1 MTPLARI
8 LCTALFVTAPAVA
21 LAQDTS
27 APGAADPY
35 LIPEL
40 GADGN
45 SLPPAA
51 ETGSADADESQDE
64 SDAGDADYR
73 NPDPE
78 PTFSVNGF
86 VDLGYVDAEGDGTSF
101 APGDTRV
108 PADYGVDAF
117 APAVN
122 SFGDAASTRTDNF
135 TNGFLPNSAG
145 VGGRPS
151 FLINGLSTDLRYTS
165 ASKRLMVFSRVQV
178 LPRYGDGGQET
189 RLWMRQAFVRVIPF
203 DAHEL
208 ALFIGKFDSVYGI
221 EYLDNPSNIR
231 TGVTQSLFARYTTGE
246 SMGAK
251 LFYRFQIAPLWSA
264 LSLNASATNSG
275 SMSEALMPAEVSL
288 TGRPVF
294 AGRIGYELNLPRV
307 QLKIGASAVRG
318 PRNDQHDPGVKQ
330 RIQGVDA
337 RIYFWGISLSAEY
350 SRVEQDEGSRA
361 EKFTGAGEQFFAS
374 SFWAEGGWAQLSYRL
389 PFSHGLVTGIT
400 PYVRGEQ
407 RRAEFGGFTPIKVR
421 RITAGLRLDL
431 GDSAALK
438 GEWLK
443 NDEIAGAPTVK
454 NDVVTVSLVFSY

>member
-1 MTPLARI
+1 MTPVARI
-8 LCTALFVTAPAVA
+8 LWTALFVTAPAVA
-21 LAQDTS
+21 LAQATS

>member
-1 MTPLARI
+1 MKALAHA
-8 LCTALFVTAPAVA
+8 LTVALFLSAPAF
-21 LAQDTS
+21 AQTPETATPN
-27 APGAADPY
+27 APDPY
-35 LIPEL
+35 ALPEI

-45 SLPPAA
+45 PLPAAA
-51 ETGSADADESQDE
+51 ETESVDESQDE
-64 SDAGDADYR
+64 SDSGDTGYR
-73 NPDPE
+73 NPEPE
-78 PTFSVNGF
+78 SAFSINGF
-86 VDLGYVDAEGDGTSF
+86 VDLGYVDAQGDGTSF

-108 PADYGVDAF
+108 PADYGVDTF

-122 SFGDAASTRTDNF
+122 SFGDAASTQTDNF

-151 FLINGLSTDLRYTS
+151 FLINGFSTDLRYTS
-165 ASKRLMVFSRVQV
+165 ASKKLVVFSRVQL
-178 LPRYGDGGQET
+178 LPRHGDGGQET
-189 RLWMRQAFVRVIPF
+189 RLWLRQAFARVIPF
-203 DAHEL
+203 DAHEM

-246 SMGAK
+246 SIGAK
-251 LFYRFQIAPLWSA
+251 LFYRFQVAPLWSA
-264 LSLNASATNSG
+264 LSFNASATNSG

-294 AGRIGYELNLPRV
+294 AGRLGYELNLPRV
-307 QLKIGASAVRG
+307 QLKLGASAVRG

-337 RIYFWGISLSAEY
+337 RLYFAGISLSGEY

-374 SFWAEGGWAQLSYRL
+374 SFWAQGGWVQLSYRL
-389 PFSHGLVTGIT
+389 PFSRGFVTGIT

-431 GDSAALK
+431 GDGAALK

-454 NDVVTVSLVFSY
+454 NDVVTVSLVLVY